1 VSSSAAGA
9 KSQIVRIQAA
19 SWVPSCATVELAP
32 SAPPSRHTAAA
43 AAAGD
48 ISTVIMPETPT
59 GAGACS
65 VQSFVAGRSTQSR
78 APNRV
83 VDFLLILAAMATAE
97 IRQAVFLVFLHAALS
112 LLALRAEG
120 KTNRLRHRFV
130 LLYITCG
137 AFRISGRE
145 IGHPSLPEF
154 KLSNFILHTMYAPRA

>member
-1 VSSSAAGA
+1 VSSSAAGT
-9 KSQIVRIQAA
+9 KDQIVRIQAA

-59 GAGACS
+59 GAGARG

-97 IRQAVFLVFLHAALS
+97 IRQAVFLHAALS

-120 KTNRLRHRFV
+120 KTNRFRHRFV
-130 LLYITCG
+130 LL
-137 AFRISGRE
+137 
-145 IGHPSLPEF
+145 
-154 KLSNFILHTMYAPRA
+154 